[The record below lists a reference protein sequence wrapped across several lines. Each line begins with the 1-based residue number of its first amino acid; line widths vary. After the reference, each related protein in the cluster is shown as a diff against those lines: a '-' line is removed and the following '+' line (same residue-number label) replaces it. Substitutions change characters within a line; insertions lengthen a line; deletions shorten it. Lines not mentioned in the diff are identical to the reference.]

1 MKNCRTCIIIRF
13 FLASVLLLIIIGLSM
28 TDNLHYLSY
37 VTSWNAAIL
46 VLVLGLIIFLVRFF
60 EYLKTKD

>member
-1 MKNCRTCIIIRF
+1 MKNCRICIIIRF

-46 VLVLGLIIFLVRFF
+46 VLVLGVIIFLVRFF